1 MTPSELPQIIE
12 RSAVLVGQAVHRA
25 HAEDIRRS
33 VMSRKKRDSIA
44 SIVRKSWK
52 AGKLEGRPKPLRN
65 PGPHDCPFIILHEEL
80 GWLVV
85 QAQTASGRWMAQ
97 DGEGQTLQVDLW
109 KDSEAV
115 ALPAKSA
122 EERPVGRSS
131 TLVWRA
137 IGKRKVVFVE
147 ALVATFIINTIA
159 LATSL
164 FSLQVY
170 DRVIPQNGFH
180 TLYVLGAGVL
190 VAILLEYLL
199 KNVRSSV
206 MDRTSSQIDIDLS
219 EWFFRR
225 ALGIRMESRPPSLG
239 TFASQIKGLEFV
251 QTVMSSASLFLMAE
265 VPFSLFFIFVILLI
279 GGWVAAVPLLF
290 LPVALAAGLMFQ
302 RQLRRFAMEGQDCGN
317 RKTGLLVEA
326 IDGIESVKAN
336 GGEWSL
342 HARWRELSV
351 KRSLA
356 DYRAKHYSA
365 FSNNTTVTLQQIAYV
380 ALVSLGAYLVAKGS
394 MTMGGLIACTIISSR
409 ALSPIGRLP
418 GLMVSWAQAKA
429 AIRNLDKLIAQP
441 NELDEYAYAL
451 NTGRLEPSIRME
463 RVKFSYN
470 LEDRP
475 ALELAG
481 LDIKPGERVGVI
493 GAIGSGKSTLLKLAS
508 GLYRPREGRVFMG
521 GIDMAL
527 VSPHRLREIIAY
539 VPQEI
544 RLISGTLRDN
554 LLQGLPDPGD
564 EVLLEAAR
572 DTGLLNLITQHP
584 RGLALPVTE
593 GGRGISGGQKQLIGL
608 TRMVLTKPSLLLL
621 DEPTASMDSATEAGV
636 VGLLDR
642 MAEGATLIVATHKT
656 AVLPILNRLLVFNNG
671 MLAMEGPRDLVL
683 ARLSKKAPS
692 LNKEAA

>member
-1 MTPSELPQIIE
+1 M
-12 RSAVLVGQAVHRA
+12 
-25 HAEDIRRS
+25 
-33 VMSRKKRDSIA
+33 
-44 SIVRKSWK
+44 
-52 AGKLEGRPKPLRN
+52 
-65 PGPHDCPFIILHEEL
+65 
-80 GWLVV
+80 
-85 QAQTASGRWMAQ
+85 
-97 DGEGQTLQVDLW
+97 
-109 KDSEAV
+109 
-115 ALPAKSA
+115 
-122 EERPVGRSS
+122 
-131 TLVWRA
+131 
-137 IGKRKVVFVE
+137 GKRKVVFVE